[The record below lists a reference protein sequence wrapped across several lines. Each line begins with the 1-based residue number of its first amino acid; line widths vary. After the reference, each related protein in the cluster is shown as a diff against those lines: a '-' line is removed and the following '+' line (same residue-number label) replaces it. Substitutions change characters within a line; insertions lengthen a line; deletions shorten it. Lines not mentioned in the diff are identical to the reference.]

1 MPSSSFLHQ
10 LGMCQKYRLILPP
23 SLFKSFYPLRED
35 LKGIPYITEL
45 ISSRLPTARFWWEQ
59 EPTLS
64 WELAPSQAPT
74 ALPGEPL
81 GTAGG
86 QAGAIPYSQRQ
97 GSWSLCP
104 NPEDCRK
111 PLLFP
116 SHFSFFLLAGWVTG
130 LETFFL
136 NISHSIS
143 LSLHFYWVGD
153 FISVVSLL
161 PFVGFPPW

>member
-10 LGMCQKYRLILPP
+10 LGMCQKYHLILPP
-23 SLFKSFYPLRED
+23 SLFKRFYPLRED

-45 ISSRLPTARFWWEQ
+45 ISSPLPTARFWWEQ

-64 WELAPSQAPT
+64 SQAPT

-104 NPEDCRK
+104 NPECCHK

-116 SHFSFFLLAGWVTG
+116 SHFSFFPASRVGHRSVTLLSEYFSFHLVVTA
-130 LETFFL
+130 
-136 NISHSIS
+136 
-143 LSLHFYWVGD
+143 
-153 FISVVSLL
+153 LL
-161 PFVGFPPW
+161 LGR